1 MAWRFVA
8 CTINGGI
15 KTQNTFVSIVAVVQ
29 NQTRSLAL
37 RLKPTILEIMGK
49 IKWHHWKST
58 WIVFP
63 RNPPVPLADY
73 LTTHT

>member
-1 MAWRFVA
+1 MARMFVA
-8 CTINGGI
+8 CKLNGCI